1 MIASTA
7 APSRAPL
14 QPPTHHLHAETVT
27 CQGRKV
33 EKWKCATRGRG
44 KTRRKAAVTSAE
56 TTVAAATGWAVG
68 SERCVCAPQRLLSPA
83 GALMEVLHFAA
94 ESLNAVKPHTKR
106 QYKHPRKGSERLARV
121 LPVLQ
126 GKAAH
131 ERRPPP
137 RGRFAP
143 ANHIPSFRGEFYC
156 GGGGIDHSA
165 TINIKWLRGPAR
177 LRTRVQTPMAYQV
190 STVCVHARNATMY
203 YCVFLSWG
211 VHLPPNKHVL

>member
-56 TTVAAATGWAVG
+56 TAAAAATGWAAG

-83 GALMEVLHFAA
+83 DALMEVLHFAVK
-94 ESLNAVKPHTKR
+94 SLKAVKPYPGTKR
-106 QYKHPRKGSERLARV
+106 QHKHPRKGSERLGYYKERQHMSGDH
-121 LPVLQ
+121 LPVVVSHLQ
-126 GKAAH
+126 TT
-131 ERRPPP
+131 
-137 RGRFAP
+137 
-143 ANHIPSFRGEFYC
+143 FRGEFYC
-156 GGGGIDHSA
+156 GGGG
-165 TINIKWLRGPAR
+165 TVRLKWLRGPVR
-177 LRTRVQTPMAYQV
+177 HRTRVQTPWVDESIYRRSALRSFELKKLRKQV
-190 STVCVHARNATMY
+190 YASAKNPFMY
-203 YCVFLSWG
+203 IFVYYM
-211 VHLPPNKHVL
+211 HIR